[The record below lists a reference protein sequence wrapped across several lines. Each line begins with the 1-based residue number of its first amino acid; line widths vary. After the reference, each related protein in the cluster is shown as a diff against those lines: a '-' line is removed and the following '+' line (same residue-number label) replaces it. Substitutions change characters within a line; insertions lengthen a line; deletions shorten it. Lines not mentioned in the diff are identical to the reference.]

1 MKKLVALILT
11 VVLAMACIPASAV
24 TSDVIWFR
32 YTPYGERLDSNNLQ
46 QYLIADGVPWFPAED
61 IPPYDN
67 SKIYPV
73 MGIVIGSTALDAE
86 KNTDGY
92 YDGIGVK
99 YTIIRDDYPEIAG
112 YKTSAVNYY
121 AVLSVNNGELVTDL
135 REDKFYTG
143 QYVFDNPDDI
153 NAMFDDLK
161 GKLMELYGE
170 ADETKEPVETPAED
184 KHVFWYGADET
195 GVALS
200 IKCADENGAELNQ
213 ITITYFWLGA
223 DALLEE
229 AHNALHGLVEKPE
242 PTPNNSGL

>member
-1 MKKLVALILT
+1 MMKKLVALMLT
-11 VVLAMACIPASAV
+11 VVLAMVCIPASAIMNQ
-24 TSDVIWFR
+24 DIIFRNIWWGDIRFA
-32 YTPYGERLDSNNLQ
+32 LQ
-46 QYLIADGVPWFPAED
+46 QQLIAEGMPWFPAED
-61 IPPYDN
+61 IPNDN

-73 MGIVIGSTALDAE
+73 MGIIIGSTALDAE
-86 KNTDGY
+86 KNTDDY

-99 YTIIRDDYPEIAG
+99 STIINDDYPDVAG

-121 AVLSVNNGELVTDL
+121 YVYGVNNGELVTDL
-135 REDKFYTG
+135 QQAQDKFYAG
-143 QYVFDNPDDI
+143 QYVFDNLDDI
-153 NAMFDDLK
+153 NAMFDNLN
-161 GKLMELYGE
+161 GKLTELYGE

-184 KHVFWYGADET
+184 KHVFWYGANES

-229 AHNALHGLVEKPE
+229 AHNALHGLVEQPE
-242 PTPNNSGL
+242 PTLNNSGL

>member
-11 VVLAMACIPASAV
+11 GVLLSGCITALAA
-24 TSDVIWFR
+24 TNAEIWFKHFSWGQDR
-32 YTPYGERLDSNNLQ
+32 FNLQ
-46 QYLIADGVPWFPAED
+46 QQELAEGVRGIREED
-61 IPPYDN
+61 ILNDN
-67 SKIYPV
+67 GKIYPV
-73 MGIVIGSTALDAE
+73 MGIIMGSPVLEAE
-86 KNTDGY
+86 KVTGGY

-99 YTIIRDDYPEIAG
+99 STIIKEDYPEVAG

-121 AVLSVNNGELVTDL
+121 FVYGVNNGELVTDWEPSQD
-135 REDKFYTG
+135 RFYSG
-143 QYVFDNPDDI
+143 QYVFDNPADI
-153 NAMFDDLK
+153 STMFDDLMT
-161 GKLMELYGE
+161 KLTGLYGE
-170 ADETKEPVETPAED
+170 PDETKAPTETPAED
-184 KHVFWYGADET
+184 KHVFWYGDRET

-200 IKCADENGAELNQ
+200 IRCADENGAELNQ

>member
-24 TSDVIWFR
+24 TSHMICFR
-32 YTPYGERLDSNNLQ
+32 AMSYGEGLDSYNLQ
-46 QYLIADGVPWFPAED
+46 QNLIADGVPSFPAED

-135 REDKFYTG
+135 QKDKFYTG

-161 GKLMELYGE
+161 GKLTELYGE

-184 KHVFWYGADET
+184 KHVFWYGAGET

-200 IKCADENGAELNQ
+200 IRCADENGAELNQ

-223 DALLEE
+223 DTLLEE
-229 AHNALHGLVEKPE
+229 AHNALHGLAEKPE
-242 PTPNNSGL
+242 PTPNKSGL